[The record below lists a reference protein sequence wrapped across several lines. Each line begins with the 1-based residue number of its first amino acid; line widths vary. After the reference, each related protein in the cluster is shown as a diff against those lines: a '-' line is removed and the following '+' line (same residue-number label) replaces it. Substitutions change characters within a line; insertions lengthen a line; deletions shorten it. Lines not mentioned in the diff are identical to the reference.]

1 MNGKFAFIGAG
12 ALTTAMVECLT
23 VYYGGSDNVEFY
35 LYDKFPE
42 QYRKFFGKK
51 FIAADSCAQAVNAC
65 DYIVLSVKPQNL
77 AEVLEEIKA
86 TAQTHKKTFI
96 LPAAGVEMSTVTNV
110 LGDVAVIRIM
120 PNMPLRI
127 GYGVTA
133 LCRNQFVGESQY
145 YSVCAIFAACG
156 HAFELPESGMNAVI
170 AATSSAPAYVYL
182 FIKAMVDGAEAL
194 GLDPATMLEPVCRTV
209 IGAAQMLIHSKK
221 TPAEL
226 VSMVAT
232 KGGTTEQAVSV
243 LETRDFHNAIID
255 AMAACTNRAEELAEI
270 EKNRM
275 EAVRPTSEE

>member
-51 FIAADSCAQAVNAC
+51 FIAAESCAEAVNAC

-86 TAQTHKKTFI
+86 TAQTYKKTFV

-182 FIKAMVDGAEAL
+182 FIKAMVDGAESL
-194 GLDPATMLEPVCRTV
+194 GLDPRTMLEPVCRTV

-221 TPAEL
+221 DPAEL

-255 AMAACTNRAEELAEI
+255 AMAACTRRAEELAEI

-275 EAVRPTSEE
+275 EAVPSSEE

>member
-23 VYYGGSDNVEFY
+23 VYYGGPDNVEFY
-35 LYDKFPE
+35 LYDIYPE
-42 QYRKFFGKK
+42 QYQKFFGKK
-51 FIAADSCAQAVNAC
+51 FVAAESCAEAVNGS
-65 DYIVLSVKPQNL
+65 DYVVLSVKPQNL
-77 AEVLEEIKA
+77 AEVLAEIKA
-86 TAQTHKKTFI
+86 TAQLYKKTFI
-96 LPAAGVEMSTVTNV
+96 LPAAGVEMSAVTDV

-127 GYGVTA
+127 GHGVTA
-133 LCRNQFVGESQY
+133 LCRNEFVGESQY

-170 AATSSAPAYVYL
+170 SATSSAPAYVYL
-182 FIKAMVDGAEAL
+182 FIKAMMDGATEL
-194 GLDPATMLEPVCRTV
+194 GLDPRVMLEPICRTV

-221 TPAEL
+221 APAEL

-243 LETRDFHNAIID
+243 LESRDFHNAIID
-255 AMAACTNRAEELAEI
+255 AMAACTRRAEELAEI
-270 EKNRM
+270 NKLQNN
-275 EAVRPTSEE
+275 